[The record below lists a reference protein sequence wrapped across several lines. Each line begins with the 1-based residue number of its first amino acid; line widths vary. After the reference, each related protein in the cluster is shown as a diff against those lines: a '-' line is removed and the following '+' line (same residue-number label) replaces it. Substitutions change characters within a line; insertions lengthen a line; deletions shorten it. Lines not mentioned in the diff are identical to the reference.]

1 MKRVIIP
8 NVYSYLKPNSNS
20 YKHNA
25 VYLTNTTEIHINC
38 SFIST
43 VMLKF
48 FFVFIKIIFNKKGTT
63 K

>member
-8 NVYSYLKPNSNS
+8 NVYSYLKPNSIATN
-20 YKHNA
+20 NA
-25 VYLTNTTEIHINC
+25 VYLTNTTGIHINC

-48 FFVFIKIIFNKKGTT
+48 FFFFIKIIFNKKGTT